1 MTDSFSRRSA
11 ALVGLRFCF
20 IALKVF
26 EVDND
31 SPCQLLTVITDTK
44 TMQMS
49 AMKACFQIAECSLSY
64 AKLRNG
70 VTECKSIHNRL
81 QSVYNP
87 FIPFAIHL
95 PIFLINNQNHIMND
109 VKISIHDSIVQVLP
123 NATKAV
129 QNFYGDQFAEQ
140 ILSKQEAAEDS
151 PSDAESPEVDS
162 PEARKL
168 VLYIGEECLP
178 AFLAQIRDCNNATE
192 LALVVVSM
200 FNQETKLTEEI
211 VVRSSFIQLLLPF
224 AIKITSGRSVNNVRA
239 RINDALIARRKSHP
253 KH

>member
-1 MTDSFSRRSA
+1 
-11 ALVGLRFCF
+11 
-20 IALKVF
+20 
-26 EVDND
+26 
-31 SPCQLLTVITDTK
+31 
-44 TMQMS
+44 
-49 AMKACFQIAECSLSY
+49 
-64 AKLRNG
+64 
-70 VTECKSIHNRL
+70 
-81 QSVYNP
+81 
-87 FIPFAIHL
+87 
-95 PIFLINNQNHIMND
+95 MND
-109 VKISIHDSIVQVLP
+109 VKISIYDSIVQVLP

-140 ILSKQEAAEDS
+140 ILSKQEDAEDS
-151 PSDAESPEVDS
+151 SSDADSPEVDS

-168 VLYIGEECLP
+168 ALYIGEECLP
-178 AFLAQIRDCNNATE
+178 VFLAQIRDCNNATE

-200 FNQETKLTEEI
+200 LDQETKLTEET